1 MLLWRLELN
10 HHSHIFICVK
20 CMEKNIQ
27 VKSYRLGTTRGRV
40 NNDKMYIFGW
50 TTLLHFPFPSSLLF
64 AGDGRGLMIMGSAQ
78 LWENTWY
85 EERKSHID
93 FRERERERE
102 QQCFFCVLVKQT
114 ALGALRG
121 ATARLEMGPAVY
133 DTSQTCRMCD
143 RRCWWV
149 EAPDNPV

>member
-1 MLLWRLELN
+1 MKTWTQSSQPYFHLRKMYGKK
-10 HHSHIFICVK
+10 HTGKV
-20 CMEKNIQ
+20 IQ
-27 VKSYRLGTTRGRV
+27 VGNDKRV
-40 NNDKMYIFGW
+40 NNDKMHIFGW

-93 FRERERERE
+93 FRERERE

-121 ATARLEMGPAVY
+121 ATARLEMGTAVY